1 MISKITIYCQILL
14 IMLAFSSC
22 GILSEAKDPL
32 NQELDDYQKYGDGIV
47 RESVEK
53 SKNKSPFNNPFGS
66 SDSQFKENI
75 IFNVALD
82 KISFMPLQSSDQLS
96 GVITTEW
103 FQTPDDLDN
112 RIKLV
117 IYVKSDVIEESSIDV
132 KVFKEIFDGSKWN
145 MSDQNSELALKI
157 KKSILDTAQELFIA
171 NEMS

>member
-1 MISKITIYCQILL
+1 
-14 IMLAFSSC
+14 MLAFSSC
-22 GILSEAKDPL
+22 GVLSEASDPL
-32 NQELDDYQKYGDGIV
+32 NQEADDNSRYGDGLV
-47 RESVEK
+47 RQSVE
-53 SKNKSPFNNPFGS
+53 SAREKNPFNNPFDGS
-66 SDSQFKENI
+66 KAQFEENI

-82 KISFMPLQSSDQLS
+82 KISFMPLQSSDKLS

-117 IYVKSDVIEESSIDV
+117 ILVKSDVIEESSIDV